1 MNGFIFDYGWKRK
14 ELKVF
19 LDKVIEFEIVL
30 DSYTESD
37 IITENQKDTYKKI
50 EEIFETIMSKSLYAI
65 TNYYKAEYGDYK
77 KESILEDVNLID
89 LIIFDSIE
97 NDRVIGLTFDCKWDI
112 ENGVGIKIKNE
123 EVIDI
128 GSQDIVL

>member
-1 MNGFIFDYGWKRK
+1 MNGFVFDYGWKKK
-14 ELKVF
+14 ELKRF

-37 IITENQKDTYKKI
+37 IITKNQKDTYKKI
-50 EEIFETIMSKSLYAI
+50 EEIFETIMNKSLDAI